1 MAAAVVSL
9 QPHHAE
15 ILFGKLGTHSKCAG
29 ATLQLRDSFLA
40 DHLGRKVL
48 VHAQTRAVAASAIQV
63 MLFQLSHTAN
73 AETSLEASQW
83 QYLDNKGRKHGP
95 YPLSKMVIWAGKK
108 AFPSETMPVQ
118 HSGLRCWIPLWTLSM
133 VAGQAAEAGASE
145 EEAMDWESMAAEL
158 KKERS
163 AGVLSAAPD
172 AGRLLPDFPELAAA
186 AAGPEPMELEEAPP
200 GTPAAGGGAT
210 ARALIVVDTNVL
222 ISHPATLERLLHAL
236 AAAADPPSAARE
248 SRSLEVQAL
257 VPWIVLNELDRL
269 KSSPDGG
276 KAAAAAHAL
285 QRLRLLLMTRD
296 AGIRGQ
302 TAAEHAA
309 AMAAAGE
316 AGAGA
321 KDSIS
326 NDTAIIQSC
335 LYYASQLSLSCQENA
350 RVLLLSNDVG
360 LGVRAGVSGV
370 LCFTATRFP
379 RSRQAL
385 LQVLNGHG
393 PPAPAA
399 EELEQEREKLAR
411 LQRQGE
417 RERGMQVDAA
427 PPPQRQGAPS
437 LASHESTLSSRAL
450 ESAHARALREQ
461 QELSLR
467 LTMQAVQQQRLP
479 PGPRHHSVGPAPLA
493 AGPGTAPFFLGGAPA
508 PTHHGPPAPISLGW
522 EALRGSAGFSWAD
535 DDESPSGAAASAAQ
549 HGLGGH
555 ASLLSQQAQALAHAE
570 GLRRAGQPPPAAAVE
585 AQKQA
590 QLRQL
595 NMLLQAMHRERIGG
609 EATPAAPAQASSV
622 GLGRDGASGH
632 HGLVAGGVRPQDA
645 PAQIPGRAPAML
657 PPAHEVSAESLADM
671 VCEMEAAVVENLQ
684 PAVQHYRQLDV
695 GDLWLETL
703 KEEDRPPWD
712 ASSTLRILSSHRSTY
727 WHIIPRALEAEVKS
741 LERFFGA
748 RAGGRALSLHA
759 LASNASSLL
768 DLLMAFSTAKPSSD
782 PPTSD
787 PSDIPDYIS
796 IDQASSALHAG
807 VQRIKGLLDTLPPA

>member
-1 MAAAVVSL
+1 ML
-9 QPHHAE
+9 
-15 ILFGKLGTHSKCAG
+15 
-29 ATLQLRDSFLA
+29 LQLRDSFLA

-63 MLFQLSHTAN
+63 ILFQLSHTAN

-163 AGVLSAAPD
+163 AG
-172 AGRLLPDFPELAAA
+172 RLLL
-186 AAGPEPMELEEAPP
+186 
-200 GTPAAGGGAT
+200 
-210 ARALIVVDTNVL
+210 
-222 ISHPATLERLLHAL
+222 AL

-379 RSRQAL
+379 RSRHAL
-385 LQVLNGHG
+385 LQVLDGHG

-399 EELEQEREKLAR
+399 EALEQEREKLAR

-417 RERGMQVDAA
+417 RERGMQFDAA

-467 LTMQAVQQQRLP
+467 LTMQA
-479 PGPRHHSVGPAPLA
+479 
-493 AGPGTAPFFLGGAPA
+493 
-508 PTHHGPPAPISLGW
+508 
-522 EALRGSAGFSWAD
+522 ALRGSAGFSWAD

-609 EATPAAPAQASSV
+609 EATPAAPAQAS
-622 GLGRDGASGH
+622 
-632 HGLVAGGVRPQDA
+632 
-645 PAQIPGRAPAML
+645 
-657 PPAHEVSAESLADM
+657 
-671 VCEMEAAVVENLQ
+671 
-684 PAVQHYRQLDV
+684 
-695 GDLWLETL
+695 
-703 KEEDRPPWD
+703 
-712 ASSTLRILSSHRSTY
+712 
-727 WHIIPRALEAEVKS
+727 
-741 LERFFGA
+741 
-748 RAGGRALSLHA
+748 
-759 LASNASSLL
+759 
-768 DLLMAFSTAKPSSD
+768 
-782 PPTSD
+782 
-787 PSDIPDYIS
+787 
-796 IDQASSALHAG
+796 
-807 VQRIKGLLDTLPPA
+807 

>member
-1 MAAAVVSL
+1 ML
-9 QPHHAE
+9 
-15 ILFGKLGTHSKCAG
+15 
-29 ATLQLRDSFLA
+29 LQLRDSFLA

-63 MLFQLSHTAN
+63 ILFQLSHTAN

-163 AGVLSAAPD
+163 AGVLSAAPA

-186 AAGPEPMELEEAPP
+186 AAGPEPMELEEALPV
-200 GTPAAGGGAT
+200 TPAAGGGAT

-335 LYYASQLSLSCQENA
+335 LYYASQLSLVRLMGHWRRYGLNSCQENA

-379 RSRQAL
+379 RSRHAL
-385 LQVLNGHG
+385 LQVLDGHG

-399 EELEQEREKLAR
+399 EALEQEREKLAR

-417 RERGMQVDAA
+417 RERGMQFDAA

-467 LTMQAVQQQRLP
+467 LTMQAVQQQRLQ
-479 PGPRHHSVGPAPLA
+479 PGPRHHSMGPAPPA

-508 PTHHGPPAPISLGW
+508 PTQHGPPAPISLGW

-595 NMLLQAMHRERIGG
+595 NMLLQAMH
-609 EATPAAPAQASSV
+609 
-622 GLGRDGASGH
+622 
-632 HGLVAGGVRPQDA
+632 
-645 PAQIPGRAPAML
+645 
-657 PPAHEVSAESLADM
+657 AESLADM